1 MSNAHDNDEVTLE
14 RLERALAIVAYA
26 VVQYGRVYAPI
37 LERLEREVEAA
48 RRDDPLLRAQKL
60 LAAYTDNG
68 ALKAMPLSNA
78 CLISS
83 EYPKP

>member
-1 MSNAHDNDEVTLE
+1 MSNVDDNGEVTLE
-14 RLERALAIVAYA
+14 RLERALAIVAYV
-26 VVQYGRVYAPI
+26 VVQHGKVYAPI

-48 RRDDPLLRAQKL
+48 RRDDPVLRARKL
-60 LAAYTDNG
+60 LAAYTDDG
-68 ALKAMPLSNA
+68 GLKAMPLSNA